1 MSEHEI
7 TETMDPAQDLPAGF
21 AVTDD
26 RSAEWAVNRIK
37 EHRAEVEM
45 WKAHYAAQLERIK
58 ARSES
63 SIAYLE
69 GLLRAYFETVPKRE
83 SKTQARYTLP
93 NADLILKAQQPA
105 YEIDEGTVLAFLEK
119 EGGGAHVKTTKTV
132 DWAGL
137 KKTLMV
143 VDGEAVD
150 GETGE
155 IVPGITVTERPD
167 KFEVRI
173 K

>member
-1 MSEHEI
+1 MSEHEVV
-7 TETMDPAQDLPAGF
+7 EAYEPESDLPAGF
-21 AVTDD
+21 RVDDD
-26 RSAEWAVNRIK
+26 RTAEWAVNRIK
-37 EHRAEVEM
+37 EHRAAVEM
-45 WKAHYAAQLERIK
+45 WTAHYAAQLERIK

-93 NADLILKAQQPA
+93 NAELILKAQQPA
-105 YEIDEGTVLAFLEK
+105 YDVDEETVMAFLEK
-119 EGGGAHVKTTKTV
+119 EGGAHIKTKKAI

-137 KKTLMV
+137 KKTLML

-155 IVPGITVTERPD
+155 IIPGITITERPD